1 MLDEYE
7 RVAALADFLED
18 FPKCCDIASVE
29 TAGGFVKCNQK
40 SVQVPSAE
48 TCKLESLQFTA
59 RKCLPRASWRKVTD
73 SQIVDSFN
81 AVEERI
87 ESRL

>member
-40 SVQVPSAE
+40 TIQMPGAE
-48 TCKLESLQFTA
+48 ACKLESLQFAA
-59 RKCLPRASWRKVTD
+59 RKRLPRAPWREVAN